1 MAKLT
6 RKSYK
11 RKKIAFAA
19 VILGGVALVSSG
31 FAAWVLSANATGEAG
46 GTAEAG
52 VVVNGALTMTVTLDG
67 ENAVGDDSPAKGNF
81 SFNPV
86 ESDKKVKGVK
96 NRVYFK
102 DGNPE
107 KLSLDYVVTVKSKTN
122 SFDNLNV
129 KMALDTEKVDGN
141 FKKATGTD
149 NKAKKP
155 YVIAP
160 TCMSEDGVTFV
171 ASECNPTKNEGES
184 LFTWTKTV
192 TISFAW
198 GDAFKCTK
206 HGDAVNENPCYFY
219 EDGHDGSSATIDDI
233 SEKLTEMHD
242 LLDSATFKIT
252 FEATAE

>member
-46 GTAEAG
+46 GNAEAG
-52 VVVNGALTMTVTLDG
+52 AVVNGALTMTVTLDG
-67 ENAVGDDSPAKGNF
+67 KDAIGGNQPEKGNF

-107 KLSLDYVVTVKSKTN
+107 KLSLKYVVTVTSKTE

-129 KMALDTEKVDGN
+129 KMALADETKKSN
-141 FKKATGTD
+141 FEKATGT
-149 NKAKKP
+149 NNIAQHP
-155 YVIAP
+155 YVNAP
-160 TCMSEDGVTFV
+160 ACMSENGVTFM
-171 ASECNPTKNEGES
+171 AKDCEPTKDKGTG
-184 LFTWTKTV
+184 LFTWTKEV
-192 TISFAW
+192 TIAFAW

-219 EDGHDGSSATIDDI
+219 EDGHDGSIATIDQI

-242 LLDSATFKIT
+242 LLDSTTFKIT

>member
-52 VVVNGALTMTVTLDG
+52 AVVNGALTMTVTLDG
-67 ENAVGDDSPAKGNF
+67 NNAIGDDSPAKGNF

-96 NRVYFK
+96 NRVYYK

-107 KLSLDYVVTVKSKTN
+107 KLSLDYVVTVTSKTD

-129 KMALDTEKVDGN
+129 KMALATDETVDGN

-160 TCMSEDGVTFV
+160 TCMSEDGDTFV
-171 ASECNPTKNEGES
+171 ATDFELTKNPDQT
-184 LFTWTKTV
+184 LFTWKKTV
-192 TISFAW
+192 TISFKW
-198 GDAFKCTK
+198 GEAFKCTT
-206 HGDAVNENPCYFY
+206 DDVNENPCYFY
-219 EDGHDGSSATIDDI
+219 EDGHDGSAKTIDEI
-233 SEKLTEMHD
+233 SEILTEMHD

>member
-52 VVVNGALTMTVTLDG
+52 AVVNGALTMTVTLDG
-67 ENAVGDDSPAKGNF
+67 KDAIGDDQPAKGNF

-96 NRVYFK
+96 NRVYYK

-107 KLSLDYVVTVKSKTN
+107 KLALDYVVTVTSKTN

-129 KMALDTEKVDGN
+129 KMALATEKVNGN

-149 NKAKKP
+149 NKAQHP
-155 YVIAP
+155 YVNAP
-160 TCMSEDGVTFV
+160 TCMSEEGDTFL
-171 ASECNPTKNEGES
+171 AANFELTKNAEET
-184 LFTWTKTV
+184 LFTWKKTV
-192 TISFAW
+192 TIEFGW
-198 GDAFKCTK
+198 GDAFKCTT
-206 HGDAVNENPCYFY
+206 DNVNENPCYFY
-219 EDGHDGSSATIDDI
+219 EDGHTGSTATIDQI